1 MEIEE
6 DVNYVYA
13 HRKDYLKN
21 IDLLRIK
28 DVVKVDKASM
38 KSSVNL
44 IVCEQ
49 VWTWECVNRTVCY
62 LSY

>member
-49 VWTWECVNRTVCY
+49 V
-62 LSY
+62 